1 MNIEKTNLDK
11 LTENQSLVLN
21 LLNKSNEPMS
31 AYKILHELRAYG
43 LRAPLQIYRAL
54 DKLLEYRMVH
64 KLESLNAFVACQH
77 KSCNEEKNKKTLI
90 FIICDICS
98 SVKEMINKDLVS
110 SAKNLAQNDN
120 FLLRETVVELHGKCI
135 DCQK

>member
-1 MNIEKTNLDK
+1 MNIVPTNLKK
-11 LTENQSLVLN
+11 LTENQSLVFKELT
-21 LLNKSNEPMS
+21 KSKEPLS
-31 AYKILHELRAYG
+31 AYKILHKLREYG
-43 LRAPLQIYRAL
+43 FRAPLQVYRAL
-54 DKLLEYRMVH
+54 DKLVEYGMVH

-77 KSCNEEKNKKTLI
+77 KNCNEEKNKKTLI

-98 SVKEMINKDLVS
+98 NVKEMINKDLVS
-110 SAKNLAQNDN
+110 SAKNLARNDN